1 MITFT
6 FTSPLCLSVYVAR
19 VGLGAAFPWTGFA
32 VSHSDEDCRD
42 QRILGGRRARKSQE
56 RWSGRDPST
65 AAAAPGKPF
74 LTIICIFSAP
84 LLESCLS
91 RSFWVSCCCWMENCR
106 QPEDFVILELL
117 DCQEVS
123 PLHRAGVGLGDL
135 ALVPVYLADFGN
147 AGQFLYM
154 RVSKC
159 FYSNL
164 NYRDRVRGYKVISE
178 DGGHDIS
185 PVTHSH
191 LSKRLR

>member
-1 MITFT
+1 
-6 FTSPLCLSVYVAR
+6 
-19 VGLGAAFPWTGFA
+19 
-32 VSHSDEDCRD
+32 
-42 QRILGGRRARKSQE
+42 
-56 RWSGRDPST
+56 
-65 AAAAPGKPF
+65 
-74 LTIICIFSAP
+74 
-84 LLESCLS
+84 
-91 RSFWVSCCCWMENCR
+91 MENCR

-135 ALVPVYLADFGN
+135 TLVPVYLADFGN

-185 PVTHSH
+185 PVTHCH